1 MEDNFACLQTKIAND
16 RELKL
21 PTLGNTDKELWALLI
36 RQKNSGGT
44 GDNYTD
50 QFDVKGE
57 KENPYNYSH
66 KLPQAPNPQKGGKG
80 KGRKGK
86 TLTIQ

>member
-21 PTLGNTDKELWALLI
+21 LTLGNTDKELWALLI

-66 KLPQAPNPQKGGKG
+66 KLPQTPKREGKERG
-80 KGRKGK
+80 EKDKH
-86 TLTIQ
+86 